1 MLTIAAMGC
10 AVVAMRTDATL
21 DGFLRARVV
30 TEELIYLPPTQ
41 FLDAISLGYR
51 HALANVLWFRT
62 IGYFGRHYRSDRL
75 YPWLAYMCNVVTD
88 LNPQAEHVYR
98 FGGVILPWEANRV
111 AEGIALLEKGT
122 RSIPDSWRLHYMLGF
137 SYYFFRDDLEASS
150 RALRR
155 ATELPD
161 APAYVSQLAA
171 IVDATQHG
179 PEAAIAF
186 LRQLDRSDASDEMR
200 AAIRDRI
207 GALSLARDLD
217 ALDDAV
223 QTFRDRFQRLP
234 DDLSEVVRMGILLA
248 IPSEPFGG
256 QYVLDVTSGR
266 VRSSL
271 GHIPARLNSS
281 KMREAFLK
289 GARSGE

>member
-1 MLTIAAMGC
+1 
-10 AVVAMRTDATL
+10 MRTDATL

-171 IVDATQHG
+171 VVDATQHG

-186 LRQLDRSDASDEMR
+186 LLQLDRNDASDEMR